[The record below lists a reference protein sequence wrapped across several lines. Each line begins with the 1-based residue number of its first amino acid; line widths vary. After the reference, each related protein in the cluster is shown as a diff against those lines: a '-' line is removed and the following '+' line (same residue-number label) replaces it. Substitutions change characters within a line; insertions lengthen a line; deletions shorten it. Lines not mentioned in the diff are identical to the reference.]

1 MRITRSNSFCD
12 QSQTEL
18 VSNLRSNSVRSA
30 ERITDQTIPCRG
42 AVLVESNCTCEEMS
56 KSAFQKNIWVF
67 LEEEIDRRIDAKVES
82 GMLKVNRKN
91 KSKRSAK
98 SANLHKM

>member
-1 MRITRSNSFCD
+1 MRIPRSNSLCD

-18 VSNLRSNSVRSA
+18 VSNLRSNSGKSA

-42 AVLVESNCTCEEMS
+42 AVLVESNCICEEMS
-56 KSAFQKNIWVF
+56 KSAIQKNIWEF
-67 LEEEIDRRIDAKVES
+67 LEKEIDRRIDAKVER
-82 GMLKVNRKN
+82 GMVKFNRKN

-98 SANLHKM
+98 SAN